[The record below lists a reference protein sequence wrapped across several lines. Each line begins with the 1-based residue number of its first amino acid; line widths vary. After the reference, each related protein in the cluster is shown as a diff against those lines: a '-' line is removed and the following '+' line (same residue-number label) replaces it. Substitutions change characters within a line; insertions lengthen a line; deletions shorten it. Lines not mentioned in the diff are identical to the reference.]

1 MRIRKPTYRELK
13 ERLAEAEAAI
23 AALRDEE
30 VDAVVGEQHVLL
42 LRLEEVERALRE
54 SEEFSS
60 SLLANSPNPIL
71 VINPDTSI
79 RYMNQATEKL
89 TGFSKAE
96 ILGTRAPYPWWTEET
111 LNKIEKDFEEA
122 VLKGRG
128 AYKLWELFQTKTGRR
143 FWVEVSW
150 TCIKGNG
157 ESNYCL
163 ANWVDITERKRIE
176 ERLFFEASVNEAIA
190 DLSSA
195 LILPKPIE
203 DISFAVLEHAKRLTS
218 SEFGYTSHIDLK
230 TGYHIAST
238 MTRDIWDICRIENK
252 DIVFKDFTG
261 LWGWVLNKRKPL
273 MTNDPS
279 NDRRSSGTPEGHLPI
294 RRFLSVPALVGGTL
308 VGQIALANSDHDYT
322 ERDLAVVE
330 RLAALYAI
338 ALQRKRG
345 EDELQKAHGELE
357 RRVVERTAELKQEIK
372 ERKQTEEVLLE
383 TKELLERVF
392 SSIDLMVAYMDT
404 DFNFIRVNRSYAE
417 ADDRTPEFF
426 VGKNHFALYP
436 NEENEAIFR
445 KVVEMG
451 EPYFTFEKP
460 FEYAEHPERG
470 ITYWDW
476 SLQPVKD
483 RGGKVSGVV
492 LSMVNVTERKL
503 AQEARRESEF
513 RYRSL
518 FQDSRDAVY
527 ITTRDGKFIDMN
539 QSTMDIFG
547 YPREELMRMDIRKL
561 YVHPEDRN
569 RFQEVIEREGFV
581 RDYEIKFLKKDGTEL
596 DCLSTATIR
605 RADDGTILG
614 YQGII
619 RDITDRKKAD
629 EALRE
634 SEKQLRYLSSQ
645 LLSAQESERKRIALE
660 LHDGIGQ
667 SMSAIKFSVENTIRH
682 REKSTTGEDIQ
693 SLKALI
699 PLIQASIEEV
709 RKIGMALRP
718 STLDDLGILATIS
731 WFCREF
737 QTIYSGIRVEK
748 QIEIQEDEMPDTL
761 KTIIYRVLQ
770 ESLNNVAKHS
780 EADHVSLFLRKTKG
794 GLELAIEDNGVGFD
808 LEDALSVESS
818 KRGLG
823 LASMR
828 ERTELS
834 GGSFIIQSTKGEGT
848 VVRALWPVFL

>member
-30 VDAVVGEQHVLL
+30 VDAVVSQQHVLL

>member
-30 VDAVVGEQHVLL
+30 VDAVVSQQHVLL

-645 LLSAQESERKRIALE
+645 LLSAQESERKRIARE

>member
-1 MRIRKPTYRELK
+1 MRVRKPTYRELE
-13 ERLAEAEAAI
+13 ERLAKAESAI
-23 AALRDEE
+23 AALRGEE

-42 LRLEEVERALRE
+42 LRLKEVERALRE
-54 SEEFSS
+54 SEKFSS

-71 VINPDTSI
+71 VINSDTSI
-79 RYMNQATEKL
+79 RYVNSAMEKL
-89 TGFSKAE
+89 TGFSKE
-96 ILGTRAPYPWWTEET
+96 ELLGTRAPYPWWTEET

-122 VLKGRG
+122 VLKGKG
-128 AYKLWELFQTKTGRR
+128 AYKLWELFQTKTGKR

-150 TCIKGNG
+150 TCLKSNR

-176 ERLFFEASVNEAIA
+176 ERLFWEASVNEAIA

-203 DISFAVLEHAKRLTS
+203 DISFAVLDHAKRLTS
-218 SEFGYTSHIDLK
+218 SEFGYASHIDPQ

-252 DIVFKDFTG
+252 DIVFKEFTG

-279 NDRRSSGTPEGHLPI
+279 NDRRSSGTPEGHVPI

-322 ERDLAVVE
+322 KRDLAVVE

-338 ALQRKRG
+338 ALQRKRR
-345 EDELQKAHGELE
+345 EDELQKAYGELE
-357 RRVVERTAELKQEIK
+357 RRVEERTAELGQEIK
-372 ERKQTEEVLLE
+372 ERKQTEEMLLE

-417 ADDRTPEFF
+417 ADDRIPEFF
-426 VGKNHFALYP
+426 VGKNHFVLYP

-445 KVVEMG
+445 KVVETG
-451 EPYFTFEKP
+451 ESYFTFEKP
-460 FEYAEHPERG
+460 FVYAEHPERG
-470 ITYWDW
+470 VTYWDW

-503 AQEARRESEF
+503 AQEARRESEL

-518 FQDSRDAVY
+518 FQESMDAVI
-527 ITTRDGKFIDMN
+527 ITSRDGKFIDMN
-539 QSTMDIFG
+539 QSIIDTLG
-547 YPREELMRMDIRKL
+547 YTREELMRMDIRML
-561 YVHPEDRN
+561 YVYPKDRK
-569 RFQEVIEREGFV
+569 RFQDAIEREGFV
-581 RDYEIKFLKKDGTEL
+581 RDYEVKFRKRDGTEL
-596 DCLSTATIR
+596 DCLFTATIR
-605 RADDGTILG
+605 RAEDGTVLG

-619 RDITDRKKAD
+619 RDITDRKKAN

-645 LLSAQESERKRIALE
+645 LLSAQESERKRIARE

-667 SMSAIKFSVENTIRH
+667 SMSAIKFSVENTVRQMD
-682 REKSTTGEDIQ
+682 KSTTGGDIQ
-693 SLKALI
+693 TLKALI
-699 PLIQASIEEV
+699 PLIQSSIEEV

-780 EADHVSLFLRKTKG
+780 EADQVSLSLRKTEG

-808 LEDALSVESS
+808 LEDMLSGESS
-818 KRGLG
+818 RRGLG

-834 GGSFIIQSTKGEGT
+834 GGSFAIQSVRGEGT
-848 VVRALWPVFL
+848 IVRALWPVL

>member
-1 MRIRKPTYRELK
+1 MRFRKPTYREL
-13 ERLAEAEAAI
+13 EDRLAEAEAAI
-23 AALRDEE
+23 AALRGEE
-30 VDAVVGEQHVLL
+30 VDAVVGEQHVLI

-54 SEEFSS
+54 SEKFSS
-60 SLLANSPNPIL
+60 SLLSKSPNPVL

-79 RYMNQATEKL
+79 RYVNPAMEKL
-89 TGFSKAE
+89 TGFPKAE
-96 ILGTRAPYPWWTEET
+96 ILSTRAPYPWWTEET

-122 VLKGRG
+122 VLKGKG

-150 TCIKGNG
+150 TCIKSNG

-176 ERLFFEASVNEAIA
+176 ERLFWEASVNEAIA

-218 SEFGYTSHIDLK
+218 SEFGYVSHIDPQ

-238 MTRDIWDICRIENK
+238 MTRDIWDICQVENK
-252 DIVFKDFTG
+252 DIVFKEFRG

-273 MTNDPS
+273 MTNDTS
-279 NDRRSSGTPEGHLPI
+279 NDRRSSGTPKGHVPI
-294 RRFLSVPALVGGTL
+294 HRFLSVPALVDGRL

-322 ERDLAVVE
+322 ERDLSVVE

-338 ALQRKRG
+338 ALQRKQR
-345 EDELQKAHGELE
+345 EDELQKARGELE
-357 RRVVERTAELKQEIK
+357 QRVEERTAELRKEIR

-426 VGKNHFALYP
+426 VGKNHFVLYP
-436 NEENEAIFR
+436 NEENEAVFR
-445 KVVEMG
+445 KVVETG

-470 ITYWDW
+470 VTYWDW
-476 SLQPVKD
+476 SLQPVKG

-547 YPREELMRMDIRKL
+547 YTREELMRMDIRKL
-561 YVHPEDRN
+561 YAHPEDRD

-619 RDITDRKKAD
+619 RDITDRKKTD

-645 LLSAQESERKRIALE
+645 LLSAQESERKRIARE

-667 SMSAIKFSVENTIRH
+667 SMSSIKFSVENTVRQMD
-682 REKSTTGEDIQ
+682 KSATGGDIQ

-709 RKIGMALRP
+709 RKIGMGLRP

-737 QTIYSGIRVEK
+737 QMIYSGIRVEK

-780 EADHVSLFLRKTKG
+780 EADQVSLSLRKTKG

-808 LEDALSVESS
+808 LGDALSVESS
-818 KRGLG
+818 RRGLG

-834 GGSFIIQSTKGEGT
+834 GGSFAIQSVKGEGT
-848 VVRALWPVFL
+848 IVRALWPML

>member
-1 MRIRKPTYRELK
+1 MRSRKPTYREL
-13 ERLAEAEAAI
+13 EDRLAEAEAAI
-23 AALRDEE
+23 AALRGEE
-30 VDAVVGEQHVLL
+30 VDAVVGEQHVLI

-54 SEEFSS
+54 SEKFSS

-79 RYMNQATEKL
+79 RYVNPAMEKL

-96 ILGTRAPYPWWTEET
+96 LLGTRAPYPWWTEET

-122 VLKGRG
+122 VLKGKG
-128 AYKLWELFQTKTGRR
+128 AYKLWELFQTKTGKR

-150 TCIKGNG
+150 TCIKSNG
-157 ESNYCL
+157 ESNYSL

-176 ERLFFEASVNEAIA
+176 ERLFWEASVNEAIA

-195 LILPKPIE
+195 LILPKPLE

-218 SEFGYTSHIDLK
+218 SEFGYVSHIDPQ
-230 TGYHIAST
+230 TAYHIAST
-238 MTRDIWDICRIENK
+238 MTRDIWDICRVENK
-252 DIVFKDFTG
+252 DIVFKEFRG
-261 LWGWVLNKRKPL
+261 LWGWVLSKRKPL

-279 NDRRSSGTPEGHLPI
+279 NDRRSSGTPEGHVPI
-294 RRFLSVPALVGGTL
+294 RRFLSVPALVDGIL
-308 VGQIALANSDHDYT
+308 VGQIALANSDDDYT
-322 ERDLAVVE
+322 KRDLSVVE

-357 RRVVERTAELKQEIK
+357 RRVEERTAELRQEIR

-426 VGKNHFALYP
+426 VGKNHFVLYP
-436 NEENEAIFR
+436 NEQNEAIFR
-445 KVVEMG
+445 KVVETG

-460 FEYAEHPERG
+460 FVYAEHPERG
-470 ITYWDW
+470 VTYWDW
-476 SLQPVKD
+476 SLQPVKG

-503 AQEARRESEF
+503 AQEARRESEL

-518 FQDSRDAVY
+518 FQESRDAVY

-539 QSTMDIFG
+539 QSIMDIFG
-547 YPREELMRMDIRKL
+547 YTRDELMEMDIRML
-561 YVHPEDRN
+561 YVHPEDRD

-581 RDYEIKFLKKDGTEL
+581 RNYEINFLKKDGTEL

-619 RDITDRKKAD
+619 RDITDRKKAE
-629 EALRE
+629 EALQE

-645 LLSAQESERKRIALE
+645 LLSAQESERKRIARE

-667 SMSAIKFSVENTIRH
+667 SMSAIKFSVENTVRQ

-748 QIEIQEDEMPDTL
+748 QIEIQEEEMPDTL

-780 EADHVSLFLRKTKG
+780 EADQVSLSLRKTEG

-808 LEDALSVESS
+808 LGDALSVESS
-818 KRGLG
+818 RRGLG

-834 GGSFIIQSTKGEGT
+834 GGSFAIQSVKGEGT
-848 VVRALWPVFL
+848 IVRALWPML

>member
-1 MRIRKPTYRELK
+1 MRFRKPTYRELK
-13 ERLAEAEAAI
+13 ERLAEAEEAI
-23 AALRDEE
+23 AALRGEE

-42 LRLEEVERALRE
+42 LRLKEAERALRE
-54 SEEFSS
+54 SEKFSS

-79 RYMNQATEKL
+79 RYVNPATEKI

-96 ILGTRAPYPWWTEET
+96 LLGTRAPYPWWTEET

-122 VLKGRG
+122 VLKGKG
-128 AYKLWELFQTKTGRR
+128 AYKLWELFQTKTGKR

-150 TCIKGNG
+150 TCIIGNG
-157 ESNYCL
+157 EPNYCL

-176 ERLFFEASVNEAIA
+176 ESLFLEASVNEAIA

-218 SEFGYTSHIDLK
+218 SEFGYVSHIDPQ

-238 MTRDIWDICRIENK
+238 MTRDIWDICQVENK
-252 DIVFKDFTG
+252 DIVFKKLRG
-261 LWGWVLNKRKPL
+261 LWGWVLNKRKSL

-279 NDRRSSGTPEGHLPI
+279 NDRRSSGTPEGHVPI
-294 RRFLSVPALVGGTL
+294 RRFLSVPALVGGIL

-322 ERDLAVVE
+322 KRELGVIE

-338 ALQRKRG
+338 ALQRKRR

-357 RRVVERTAELKQEIK
+357 QRVEERTAELREEIR
-372 ERKQTEEVLLE
+372 EHKQTEEVLLE

-392 SSIDLMVAYMDT
+392 SSIDLMVAYMDK

-417 ADDRTPEFF
+417 VDGRAPEFF

-445 KVVEMG
+445 KVVETG

-460 FEYAEHPERG
+460 FEYAQHPERG

-476 SLQPVKD
+476 SLQTVKD
-483 RGGKVSGVV
+483 PGGKVSGVV

-503 AQEARRESEF
+503 AQEARRESEL

-518 FQDSRDAVY
+518 FQESRDTVV

-539 QSTMDIFG
+539 QSTIDQLG
-547 YPREELMRMDIRKL
+547 YTREELMEMEIRMI
-561 YVHPEDRN
+561 YAHPEDRD

-581 RDYEIKFLKKDGTEL
+581 RDYEVKFRKKDGAEL
-596 DCLSTATIR
+596 DCLFTATIR
-605 RADDGTILG
+605 RGHDGTVLG

-645 LLSAQESERKRIALE
+645 LLSAQESERKRIARE

-667 SMSAIKFSVENTIRH
+667 SLSAIKFSVENTLKQT
-682 REKSTTGEDIQ
+682 EKETVRPGVK
-693 SLKALI
+693 SLEAVI
-699 PLIQASIEEV
+699 PMIQASIEEV
-709 RKIGMALRP
+709 RRIAMDLHP
-718 STLDDLGILATIS
+718 SILDDLGILATIT

-737 QTIYSGIRVEK
+737 QSIYSGVRIEK
-748 QIEIQEDEMPDTL
+748 QINIQENQVPDPL
-761 KTIIYRVLQ
+761 KTVTYRVLQ
-770 ESLNNVAKHS
+770 EALNNVAKHS
-780 EADHVSLFLRKTKG
+780 EADLVSLSLRKTDG
-794 GLELAIEDNGVGFD
+794 AIELVIEDNGLGFD
-808 LEDALSVESS
+808 LEDVLSVESAR
-818 KRGLG
+818 RGLG
-823 LASMR
+823 LASMK

-834 GGSFIIQSTKGEGT
+834 GGSFAIESVKGKGT
-848 VVRALWPVFL
+848 IVRALWPVL